1 MTLPLVRTG
10 VDLVSVA
17 RLQHLL
23 AVVGEP
29 FSRKTWT
36 TQEVTDC
43 AGRTE
48 SLAARWA
55 AKEATLKA
63 LGVGVGEIPMTDI
76 EIYSQQSGAPELALS
91 GRAAAA
97 GRDAGLN
104 CWSVSLSHDSGLAIA
119 FVIGLGA

>member
-1 MTLPLVRTG
+1 MTVPILRIG
-10 VDLVSVA
+10 VDLVTVA

-29 FSRKTWT
+29 FIRKTWT
-36 TQEVTDC
+36 AQEITDC
-43 AGRTE
+43 ASRNE
-48 SLAARWA
+48 NLAARWA

-63 LGVGVGEIPMTDI
+63 LGVGVDEIPMTDI
-76 EIYSQQSGAPELALS
+76 EIYSQRSGAPELALS

-97 GRDAGLN
+97 GRDAGLK

-119 FVIGLGA
+119 FVTGMGA

>member
-1 MTLPLVRTG
+1 MTLPILRTG

-36 TQEVTDC
+36 AQEITDS
-43 AGRTE
+43 AGRDE

-63 LGVGVGEIPMTDI
+63 LRVGVDEIPMTDI
-76 EIYSQQSGAPELALS
+76 EICLQESGAPELALS
-91 GRAAAA
+91 GLAAAA
-97 GRDAGLN
+97 GRDAKLN
-104 CWSVSLSHDSGLAIA
+104 SWSVSLSHDSGFAIA

>member
-1 MTLPLVRTG
+1 MSLPLLRTG

-36 TQEVTDC
+36 AQEITDC
-43 AGRTE
+43 AGRNE
-48 SLAARWA
+48 NLAARWA

-63 LGVGVGEIPMTDI
+63 LGVGVDEIPMTDI
-76 EIYSQQSGAPELALS
+76 EVYSQQSGAPELALS

-97 GRDAGLN
+97 AHEAGLH